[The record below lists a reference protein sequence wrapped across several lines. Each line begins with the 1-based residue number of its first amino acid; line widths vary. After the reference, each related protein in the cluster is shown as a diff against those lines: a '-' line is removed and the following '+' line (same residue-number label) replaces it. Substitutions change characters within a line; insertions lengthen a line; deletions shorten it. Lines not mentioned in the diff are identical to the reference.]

1 MILAGKCPASLACE
15 GGVKGH
21 NIKKIIHHR
30 EASPVRAR
38 GFTKIGMITIGQSP
52 RNDIIPEMREVL
64 GTEVEILEAG
74 ALDGLTLE
82 EVKKFYPKGRDYI
95 LCTRM
100 SDGREVVVAK
110 RFIVPRVQ
118 KCIDL
123 LTQRGA
129 EIIVFICTGLFP
141 PFSSR
146 KLFVESQ
153 KILDHSILAL
163 HGEKERIGLLIPL
176 SDQIKQARK
185 KYDRLKGKMV
195 IKAAS
200 PYASE
205 DEVSV
210 AAEALKRAD
219 PHVIVMH
226 CMGYTQAMKKK
237 VMEITGKPTIL
248 ARSLVA
254 RTVKELISD

>member
-1 MILAGKCPASLACE
+1 MIPK
-15 GGVKGH
+15 
-21 NIKKIIHHR
+21 
-30 EASPVRAR
+30 
-38 GFTKIGMITIGQSP
+38 KIGMITIGQSP
-52 RNDIIPEMREVL
+52 RVDIVPEMKEIL
-64 GTEVEILEAG
+64 SSEVEIIEAG
-74 ALDGLTLE
+74 ALDGLTID
-82 EVKKFYPKGRDYI
+82 EVRGFSPKGRDYI

-100 SDGREVVVAK
+100 SDGTEVVVAK

-123 LTQRGA
+123 LSQQGA
-129 EIIVFICTGLFP
+129 EIVVFICTGLFP
-141 PFSSR
+141 PFSSK
-146 KLFVESQ
+146 KLFIEAQ
-153 KILDHSILAL
+153 KILDHFILAL

-176 SDQIKQARK
+176 SEQIKQAKK
-185 KYDRLKGKMV
+185 KYDRLKGKMI

-205 DEVSV
+205 DKISM

-254 RTVKELISD
+254 RTLKELASY

>member
-1 MILAGKCPASLACE
+1 MILK
-15 GGVKGH
+15 
-21 NIKKIIHHR
+21 
-30 EASPVRAR
+30 
-38 GFTKIGMITIGQSP
+38 KIGMITIGQSP
-52 RNDIIPEMREVL
+52 RVDIVPEMRDVL
-64 GTEVEILEAG
+64 DTDVEILEAG

-82 EVKKFYPKGRDYI
+82 EVRKFYPRKGDYI

-100 SDGREVVVAK
+100 ADGTEAVVAK
-110 RFIVPRVQ
+110 RFIIPRVQ
-118 KCIDL
+118 QCIDL
-123 LTQRGA
+123 LTEKGA
-129 EIIVFICTGLFP
+129 EILVFICTGQFP
-141 PFSSR
+141 RFSSKR
-146 KLFVESQ
+146 LMIEAQEIV
-153 KILDHSILAL
+153 DHLILAL
-163 HGEKERIGLLIPL
+163 HGENQRMGLLIPL